1 MAQYSIPSTRTKS
14 CMGGWVKS
22 VFVALFLFER
32 CMSLTFLS
40 KFLVHLGCYM
50 RKEAQSQIAEHSI
63 GELN

>member
-1 MAQYSIPSTRTKS
+1 M
-14 CMGGWVKS
+14 KS